1 LTLSIVPVTSLHAQ
15 AKLLPITI
23 APAAAIMANVLISF
37 SPLLNEGRDK
47 NAMRVERFN
56 ITNNFTFDLNVVTIR

>member
-1 LTLSIVPVTSLHAQ
+1 MVPVTSLQAQ

-47 NAMRVERFN
+47 NAMQIEKFN
-56 ITNNFTFDLNVVTIR
+56 ITNNFTLGLNIVTFL